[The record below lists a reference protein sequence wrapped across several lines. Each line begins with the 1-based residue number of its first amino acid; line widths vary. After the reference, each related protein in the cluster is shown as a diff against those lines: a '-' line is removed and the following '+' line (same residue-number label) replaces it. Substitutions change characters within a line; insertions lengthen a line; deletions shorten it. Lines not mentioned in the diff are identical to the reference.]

1 MSGAAA
7 GRPLSMVQ
15 GAEMETAA
23 GRWRSNRRRRRR
35 TMRPRGRLGDLE
47 RLRLAL
53 EALPDEALLIALEKR
68 RGRGR
73 DDYPVRT
80 MWRAVVAM
88 IVLQHPSLEALVRE
102 LRRNQA
108 LLELCGVDSLGR
120 QGRGRCRREAGPDGP
135 T

>member
-7 GRPLSMVQ
+7 GRPLSMEE

-23 GRWRSNRRRRRR
+23 GRWRSNRRRQRR

-47 RLRLAL
+47 RLGLAL
-53 EALPDEALLIALEKR
+53 EALPDEALPAAPEKR

-73 DDYPVRT
+73 DDYPVASIRRT
-80 MWRAVVAM
+80 GVAM

-102 LRRNQA
+102 LRRN
-108 LLELCGVDSLGR
+108 
-120 QGRGRCRREAGPDGP
+120 
-135 T
+135 